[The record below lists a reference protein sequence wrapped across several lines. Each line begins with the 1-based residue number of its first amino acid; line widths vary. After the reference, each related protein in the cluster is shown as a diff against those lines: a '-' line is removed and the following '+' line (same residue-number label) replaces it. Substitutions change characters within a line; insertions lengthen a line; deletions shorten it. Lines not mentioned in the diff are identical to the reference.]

1 MANLRQSTHA
11 TTATSHSSYTDELL
25 PSYPDKGPIN
35 DFERRVASLN
45 QQSFPWKE
53 LSVLDDVLVYS
64 LFSSK
69 RRTKG
74 SGAIKI
80 ERVFREEETPV
91 TAENGIIIRNI
102 IEEYLPEKKD
112 KKVGDFGIAAQ
123 ELVKALPAIFSQD
136 QVAIVE
142 Q

>member
-1 MANLRQSTHA
+1 METLRRSTRA
-11 TTATSHSSYTDELL
+11 TTSKVSYTDEFS
-25 PSYPDKGPIN
+25 PSYPDKEPVN

-53 LSVLDDVLVYS
+53 LSVVDDILVYS

-74 SGAIKI
+74 SVAIKT
-80 ERVFREEETPV
+80 ERVFGEEETPV
-91 TAENGIIIRNI
+91 TAKDGIIIRKIVEN
-102 IEEYLPEKKD
+102 YLPEKRD
-112 KKVGDFGIAAQ
+112 KKEEDFGIAAQ
-123 ELVKALPAIFSQD
+123 ELVKALPAVFLQE
-136 QVAIVE
+136 QMAIIE